1 MANEAVLMWETEL
14 PIPFT
19 VANGTG
25 IEKGAVLT
33 LSDPMTAAQSAAA
46 GDLIAGI
53 CAEEK
58 IASDGKTKIPVYRSG
73 IFKVYLSGSCT
84 VGDLSQTDASN
95 NSFKVF
101 DSGGTSLSGS
111 KVAGIF
117 LETGTTGQTVLMELN
132 IGAVKSPQA

>member
-58 IASDGKTKIPVYRSG
+58 IASDGKTKIGVYRAG
-73 IFKVYLSGSCT
+73 IFKMVCSTTAST
-84 VGDLSQTDASN
+84 VGLDQVIKGANTIGDYTTLDDEKGYKIGKA
-95 NSFKVF
+95 
-101 DSGGTSLSGS
+101 
-111 KVAGIF
+111 
-117 LETGTTGQTVLMELN
+117 LETGASTETILVDVS
-132 IGAVKSPQA
+132 AH